1 MAEQIFE
8 IQPSTIENID
18 LAVYEFINKNL
29 DLFSS
34 TNEGFKKVP
43 VIWVGAER
51 ANQTKNNKDLRDE
64 QDVLIL
70 PLTTLERTS
79 ITKNLDRKGT
89 YYGNV
94 GQDSGLVISRRIKQD
109 KTANFLNADSAKKTS
124 TDVGHGQVN
133 FPSKKDNKKIV
144 YETIKAPLPVYIDVI
159 YKFSVRTEYQ
169 EQMNKLITPFITRP
183 HGLNIISLRRNDHY
197 YEMFIGDD
205 YSLNNNVAAMNE
217 EERTYVTDI
226 ELKVLGYLMGEE
238 DNQKNPKI
246 VKTENA
252 VEVRI
257 PREHVIFSD
266 IQSHI
271 DKKGF
276 YRD

>member
-34 TNEGFKKVP
+34 TNEGFKKIP

-51 ANQTKNNKDLRDE
+51 ANQTKNNKDLRDD

-89 YYGNV
+89 YWGNV
-94 GQDSGLVISRRIKQD
+94 GQDTGLIISRRIKQD
-109 KTANFLNADSAKKTS
+109 KTANFLNADGAKKTS
-124 TDVGHGQVN
+124 TGVGHGQIN

-144 YETIKAPLPVYIDVI
+144 YETIKSPLPVYIDLI

-169 EQMNKLITPFITRP
+169 EQMNKLITPFMTRP
-183 HGLNIISLRRNDHY
+183 HGLNHIPLRRNSHY
-197 YEMFIGDD
+197 YEMFVGSD
-205 YSLNNNVAAMNE
+205 YGLNNNVAVMNE
-217 EERTYVTDI
+217 EERTYITDI
-226 ELKVLGYLMGEE
+226 ELKVLGYLIGEE

-252 VEVRI
+252 VEVKL
-257 PREHVIFSD
+257 PRERVIFGD
-266 IQSHI
+266 IPTHI

-276 YRD
+276 YSD